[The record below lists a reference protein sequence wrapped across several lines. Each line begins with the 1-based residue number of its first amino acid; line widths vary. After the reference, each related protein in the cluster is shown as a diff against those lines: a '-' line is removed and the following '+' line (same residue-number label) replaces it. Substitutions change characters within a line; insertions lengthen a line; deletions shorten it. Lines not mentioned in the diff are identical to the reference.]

1 MKTNVG
7 SLDSIVRIV
16 LGILFLAGFIF
27 LDGGI
32 RYAGLLGIVFVV
44 TGILRSC
51 PLYILLGISSC
62 PVKTAR
68 K

>member
-27 LDGGI
+27 LDGG
-32 RYAGLLGIVFVV
+32 RLYAGLLGIVIIV